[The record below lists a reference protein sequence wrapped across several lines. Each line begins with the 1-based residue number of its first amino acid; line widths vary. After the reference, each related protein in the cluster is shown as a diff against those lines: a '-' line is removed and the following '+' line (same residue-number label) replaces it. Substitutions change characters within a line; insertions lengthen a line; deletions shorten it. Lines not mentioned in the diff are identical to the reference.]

1 MNDFET
7 GEITTIQAKFV
18 AITTKILTREII
30 YMKITETKLQELKNA
45 IAESEEKFQAKKDK
59 LQVAFD
65 KSTNDIE
72 QATDNLNKAKLGDD
86 PTAYSEARKALQLA
100 KDSKDFFAQKLDSL
114 EDESLMTDDEF
125 KRIRD
130 EVLAEAKA
138 NKEKAE
144 VEVAKMLSKIDEI
157 ANAQA
162 SYTRELND
170 NLKSLGLPANKDGF
184 KMTYFNT
191 YIQASPLYKELFK

>member
-1 MNDFET
+1 
-7 GEITTIQAKFV
+7 
-18 AITTKILTREII
+18 
-30 YMKITETKLQELKNA
+30 MKITDTKLQELKNA
-45 IAESEEKFQAKKDK
+45 IVESQEKFQAKKEK
-59 LQVAFD
+59 LQIGLD
-65 KSTNDIE
+65 KAIKDIE
-72 QATDNLNKAKLGDD
+72 KATDELNKAKLGDD
-86 PTAYSEARKALQLA
+86 PTTYSEARKALQLA

-114 EDESLMTDDEF
+114 EDESLLTADEF

-130 EVLAEAKA
+130 EVSAEVES

-157 ANAQA
+157 ADAQA

-170 NLKSLGLPANKDGF
+170 SLKSLGLPANKDGF
-184 KMTYFNT
+184 KLTYFDT

>member
-1 MNDFET
+1 
-7 GEITTIQAKFV
+7 
-18 AITTKILTREII
+18 
-30 YMKITETKLQELKNA
+30 MKITDTKLHELKNA
-45 IAESEEKFQAKKDK
+45 IAKSEETFQVKKDK
-59 LQVAFD
+59 LQMALD
-65 KSTNDIE
+65 KAVKDIE
-72 QATDNLNKAKLGDD
+72 KATDNLNKAKLGDD

-100 KDSKDFFAQKLDSL
+100 QDSKDFFAQKLDSL

-125 KRIRD
+125 KRVRD
-130 EVLAEAKA
+130 EALAEAKA

-144 VEVAKMLSKIDEI
+144 VEVAKMLKKIDEI

-170 NLKSLGLPANKDGF
+170 NLKSLGLPTNKDGF
-184 KMTYFNT
+184 KLTYFDT

>member
-1 MNDFET
+1 MLF
-7 GEITTIQAKFV
+7 
-18 AITTKILTREII
+18 R
-30 YMKITETKLQELKNA
+30 
-45 IAESEEKFQAKKDK
+45 
-59 LQVAFD
+59 
-65 KSTNDIE
+65 
-72 QATDNLNKAKLGDD
+72 
-86 PTAYSEARKALQLA
+86 
-100 KDSKDFFAQKLDSL
+100 SL
-114 EDESLMTDDEF
+114 EDDSLLTGDEY

-130 EVLAEAKA
+130 EVSAEAKA

-144 VEVAKMLSKIDEI
+144 VEVAKMLSKIGEI

-184 KMTYFNT
+184 KLTYFDT

>member
-1 MNDFET
+1 
-7 GEITTIQAKFV
+7 
-18 AITTKILTREII
+18 
-30 YMKITETKLQELKNA
+30 MKITETKLQELKNA
-45 IAESEEKFQAKKDK
+45 IAESEEKFQTEKDK
-59 LQVAFD
+59 LQMALD

-72 QATDNLNKAKLGDD
+72 QATNNLNKAKLGDD
-86 PTAYSEARKALQLA
+86 PTVFSEARKALQLA

-114 EDESLMTDDEF
+114 EDDSLLTADEY

-130 EVLAEAKA
+130 EVSAEVEA

-170 NLKSLGLPANKDGF
+170 NLKSLGLPINKDGF
-184 KMTYFNT
+184 KLTYFNT
-191 YIQASPLYKELFK
+191 YIQASPLYKEIVK

>member
-1 MNDFET
+1 
-7 GEITTIQAKFV
+7 
-18 AITTKILTREII
+18 
-30 YMKITETKLQELKNA
+30 MKITNTKLQELKNA
-45 IAESEEKFQAKKDK
+45 IAESQEKFQAKKDK
-59 LQVAFD
+59 LQVALD

-100 KDSKDFFAQKLDSL
+100 KDSKEFFAQKLDSL

-130 EVLAEAKA
+130 EVSAEAKA

-144 VEVAKMLSKIDEI
+144 VEVSKLLSKIDEI

-170 NLKSLGLPANKDGF
+170 NLKSLGLPTNKDGF
-184 KMTYFNT
+184 KLTYFNT
-191 YIQASPLYKELFK
+191 YIQASPLYKEIVK

>member
-1 MNDFET
+1 
-7 GEITTIQAKFV
+7 
-18 AITTKILTREII
+18 
-30 YMKITETKLQELKNA
+30 MKITETKLQELKNA
-45 IAESEEKFQAKKDK
+45 IAESEETFQVKKEK
-59 LQVAFD
+59 LKNGLD

-86 PTAYSEARKALQLA
+86 PTTFSEARKALQLA
-100 KDSKDFFAQKLDSL
+100 QDSKDFFLQKLDSL

-130 EVLAEAKA
+130 EVSAEATA

-144 VEVAKMLSKIDEI
+144 AEVAKMLSKIDEI

-184 KMTYFNT
+184 KLTYFDT

>member
-1 MNDFET
+1 
-7 GEITTIQAKFV
+7 
-18 AITTKILTREII
+18 
-30 YMKITETKLQELKNA
+30 MKITDTKLQELKNA
-45 IAESEEKFQAKKDK
+45 IAKSEETFQVKKDK
-59 LQVAFD
+59 LQMALD

-72 QATDNLNKAKLGDD
+72 QATNNLNKAKLGDD

-100 KDSKDFFAQKLDSL
+100 QDSKDFFAQKLDSL
-114 EDESLMTDDEF
+114 EDDSLLSADKY

-130 EVLAEAKA
+130 EVSAEMTA

-144 VEVAKMLSKIDEI
+144 AEVAKMLSKIDEI

-184 KMTYFNT
+184 KLTYFNT

>member
-1 MNDFET
+1 
-7 GEITTIQAKFV
+7 
-18 AITTKILTREII
+18 
-30 YMKITETKLQELKNA
+30 MKITDTKLQEFKNA
-45 IAESEEKFQAKKDK
+45 IAKSEDAFQAKKEK
-59 LQVAFD
+59 LQIGLD
-65 KSTNDIE
+65 KAVKDIE
-72 QATDNLNKAKLGDD
+72 KATDELDKAKLGDD

-100 KDSKDFFAQKLDSL
+100 QDGKDFFAQKLDSL
-114 EDESLMTDDEF
+114 EDDSLLTDDEF

-130 EVLAEAKA
+130 EVSAEVES

-144 VEVAKMLSKIDEI
+144 VEVAKMLTKIDEI

-184 KMTYFNT
+184 KLTYFDT

>member
-1 MNDFET
+1 
-7 GEITTIQAKFV
+7 
-18 AITTKILTREII
+18 
-30 YMKITETKLQELKNA
+30 MKITNTKLQELKNA
-45 IAESEEKFQAKKDK
+45 IAKSEELFQVKKDK
-59 LQVAFD
+59 LQVALD
-65 KSTNDIE
+65 KTTKEIE

-114 EDESLMTDDEF
+114 EDESLLSADEY

-130 EVLAEAKA
+130 EVSAEVES

-144 VEVAKMLSKIDEI
+144 VEVAKMLTKIKEI
-157 ANAQA
+157 ASEQA

-170 NLKSLGLPANKDGF
+170 NLKSLGLPTNKDGF
-184 KMTYFNT
+184 KLTYFDT

>member
-1 MNDFET
+1 
-7 GEITTIQAKFV
+7 
-18 AITTKILTREII
+18 
-30 YMKITETKLQELKNA
+30 MKITDTKLQELKIA
-45 IAESEEKFQAKKDK
+45 IAKSEEKFQAEKEK
-59 LQVAFD
+59 LQVALD

-86 PTAYSEARKALQLA
+86 PTTYSEARKALQLA
-100 KDSKDFFAQKLDSL
+100 QDSKDFFAQKLDSL

-125 KRIRD
+125 KRVRD
-130 EVLAEAKA
+130 EALAEAKA

-144 VEVAKMLSKIDEI
+144 AEVGKMLTKIKEI
-157 ANAQA
+157 ATNQT

-170 NLKSLGLPANKDGF
+170 NLKSLGLPTNKDGF
-184 KMTYFNT
+184 KLTYFDT

>member
-1 MNDFET
+1 
-7 GEITTIQAKFV
+7 
-18 AITTKILTREII
+18 
-30 YMKITETKLQELKNA
+30 MKITDTKLQELKIA
-45 IAESEEKFQAKKDK
+45 IVESEEKFQAKKDE
-59 LQVAFD
+59 LLSALD

-72 QATDNLNKAKLGDD
+72 QATNNLNKAKLGDD
-86 PTAYSEARKALQLA
+86 PSAYSEARKALQLA
-100 KDSKDFFAQKLDSL
+100 QDSKDFFAQKLDSL
-114 EDESLMTDDEF
+114 EDDSLLTDDEY

-130 EVLAEAKA
+130 EVSAEVES

-144 VEVAKMLSKIDEI
+144 AEVAKMLSKIDEI

-184 KMTYFNT
+184 KLTYFDT

>member
-1 MNDFET
+1 
-7 GEITTIQAKFV
+7 
-18 AITTKILTREII
+18 
-30 YMKITETKLQELKNA
+30 MKITDTKLQELKIA
-45 IAESEEKFQAKKDK
+45 IAESEEKFQVKKENLEMALDK
-59 LQVAFD
+59 AV
-65 KSTNDIE
+65 KGIE
-72 QATDNLNKAKLGDD
+72 KATGELDKAKLGDE

-125 KRIRD
+125 KRVRD
-130 EVLAEAKA
+130 EALAEATA

-170 NLKSLGLPANKDGF
+170 NLKLLGLPANKDGF
-184 KMTYFNT
+184 KLTYFNT
-191 YIQASPLYKELFK
+191 YIQASPLYKDIAK

>member
-1 MNDFET
+1 
-7 GEITTIQAKFV
+7 
-18 AITTKILTREII
+18 
-30 YMKITETKLQELKNA
+30 MKITDTKLQELKNA
-45 IAESEEKFQAKKDK
+45 IAKSEETFQAKKDK
-59 LQVAFD
+59 LQVALD

-72 QATDNLNKAKLGDD
+72 QATNNLNKAKLGDD
-86 PTAYSEARKALQLA
+86 PTTYSEARKALQLA
-100 KDSKDFFAQKLDSL
+100 QDSKDFFAQKLDSL

-125 KRIRD
+125 KRVRD
-130 EVLAEAKA
+130 EALAEAKA

-144 VEVAKMLSKIDEI
+144 AEVAKMLSKIDEI
-157 ANAQA
+157 ASEQA

-184 KMTYFNT
+184 KLTYFNT

>member
-1 MNDFET
+1 
-7 GEITTIQAKFV
+7 
-18 AITTKILTREII
+18 
-30 YMKITETKLQELKNA
+30 MKITDTKLQELKSA
-45 IAESEEKFQAKKDK
+45 IAKSEEAFQVKKEK
-59 LQVAFD
+59 LQNGLD
-65 KSTNDIE
+65 KAVKDIE
-72 QATDNLNKAKLGDD
+72 KATDELDKAKLGDD

-100 KDSKDFFAQKLDSL
+100 QDGKDFFAQKLDSL
-114 EDESLMTDDEF
+114 EDESLLSADEY

-130 EVLAEAKA
+130 EALAESTA

-144 VEVAKMLSKIDEI
+144 SEIAKMLKKIDEI

-184 KMTYFNT
+184 KLTYFNT
-191 YIQASPLYKELFK
+191 YIQASPVYKEIVK

>member
-1 MNDFET
+1 
-7 GEITTIQAKFV
+7 
-18 AITTKILTREII
+18 
-30 YMKITETKLQELKNA
+30 MKITETKLQELKIA
-45 IAESEEKFQAKKDK
+45 IAESEEKFQTEKDE
-59 LQVAFD
+59 LLVALD
-65 KSTNDIE
+65 KTTKEIE

-100 KDSKDFFAQKLDSL
+100 KDSKEFFAQKLDSL
-114 EDESLMTDDEF
+114 EDESLMTDDEL
-125 KRIRD
+125 KRVRD
-130 EVLAEAKA
+130 EALAEAKA

-184 KMTYFNT
+184 KLTYFDT